1 MIATMRERL
10 AAGEQVARMYQEP
23 GLAWL
28 ERQAEVAEELVAL
41 RKRTTENR
49 PGS

>member
-1 MIATMRERL
+1 MHQRL
-10 AAGEQVARMYQEP
+10 AAGELVARMYQEP

-28 ERQAEVAEELVAL
+28 ERQAEVAEELLAR
-41 RKRTTENR
+41 RKPAEDR